1 MAIGST
7 ELVILAA
14 LFVFLFGAKKLPELA
29 RNAGRAKGEFQ
40 QGLREVSSVSKTELD
55 LDRDGM
61 TEEVVGKFSEE

>member
-1 MAIGST
+1 MALGST

-14 LFVFLFGAKKLPELA
+14 IFVFLFGAKKLPELA

>member
-7 ELVILAA
+7 ELVILVA

-40 QGLREVSSVSKTELD
+40 QGMRDVSSVSKTELD
-55 LDRDGM
+55 LDNGGI
-61 TEEVVGKFSEE
+61 TKEVSEEHSEE